1 MLMLIL
7 ALLQISI
14 QTATTGEFIHK
25 GVSLKGGVT
34 ITIPLTDYTDVVA
47 LQGNLATAFPAN
59 DVAIRRLEQAGEQSG
74 IIIETDIDGTDE
86 QAFNGFMAALR
97 ENIPADFGKD
107 YAVEIIGSSLGA
119 SFFRETIFTL
129 MLAFIFTGI
138 VVFIYFRSPIPSL
151 AVILAA
157 FSDIVVTIAVLNI
170 FGVKIGTAGIAAL
183 LMLIGY
189 SIDTDILL
197 TARVLKRTEGTVMHR
212 VLGAAK
218 TGLTMTLTTFIAI
231 LISFLFSDNEVIRQI
246 MLIIMIGLAVDIFAT
261 WIQNVAILRWYMEK
275 RGLA

>member
-74 IIIETDIDGTDE
+74 IIIETDIDGTDQ
-86 QAFNGFMAALR
+86 QAFNSFMAALR
-97 ENIPADFGKD
+97 ENTPTDFGKE

-218 TGLTMTLTTFIAI
+218 TGLTMTFTTFIAV
-231 LISFLFSDNEVIRQI
+231 LIAYLFSDNEIIRQI